1 MDDVKTHY
9 CFPTMVTEFSYHSD
23 DWDKKQMISY
33 IKNAEKN
40 DDGSSGFTVHTN
52 DNLHNLSY
60 FAKLRNAVLEANKNY
75 AEKMNFIYDKIEI
88 TGMWGNCSE
97 IGNVHPPHSHSNN
110 LLSGV
115 YYLKGKETSAIHFF
129 DPRPQA
135 DILKPRTSELNKENS
150 SMTAFHPKEG
160 TGYIFP
166 SWLEHWVPPT
176 KNERISISWNIILR
190 GDYGMPGTLQNA
202 NI

>member
-1 MDDVKTHY
+1 MDDVKFY
-9 CFPTMVTEFSYHSD
+9 RCFPTTVGGFSYYPDKIEMKDMIDNIMARKKNHGYHTTD
-23 DWDKKQMISY
+23 DLH
-33 IKNAEKN
+33 
-40 DDGSSGFTVHTN
+40 TVPYFN
-52 DNLHNLSY
+52 NLKEEILNVSKTY
-60 FAKLRNAVLEANKNY
+60 MEDSQYK
-75 AEKMNFIYDKIEI
+75 YDKLEI

-135 DILKPRTSELNKENS
+135 DILKPRTSQLNIENS

>member
-1 MDDVKTHY
+1 M
-9 CFPTMVTEFSYHSD
+9 
-23 DWDKKQMISY
+23 
-33 IKNAEKN
+33 
-40 DDGSSGFTVHTN
+40 HTN
-52 DNLHNLSY
+52 DNLHSLSY
-60 FAKLRNAVLEANKNY
+60 FRKLRDMILEANKEY
-75 AEKMNFIYDKIEI
+75 VEKMHFIYDRIEI
-88 TGMWGNCSE
+88 TSMWGNCSE

-115 YYLKGKETSAIHFF
+115 YYLKGKETSLIHFF

-135 DILKPRTSELNKENS
+135 DILKPRTSELNKENT
-150 SMTAFHPKEG
+150 SMVAFWPTEG